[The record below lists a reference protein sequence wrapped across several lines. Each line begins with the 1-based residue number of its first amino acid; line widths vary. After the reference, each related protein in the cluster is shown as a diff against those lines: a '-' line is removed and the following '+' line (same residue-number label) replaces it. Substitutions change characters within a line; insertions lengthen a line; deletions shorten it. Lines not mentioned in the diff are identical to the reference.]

1 VVMDTAVG
9 MDLAVDMALV
19 VHSAFHMILVV
30 QILPI
35 AQTPAVPQA
44 VHPVQVVVAAAVA
57 AAAAAAAV
65 HLTVD
70 MVATLPYVSIDR
82 TMINSLMPYFS
93 FRFTVL
99 SNMFAVITHC

>member
-1 VVMDTAVG
+1 
-9 MDLAVDMALV
+9 MALV

-30 QILPI
+30 QILLI

-44 VHPVQVVVAAAVA
+44 VHPVQVVVAAAVAA

-82 TMINSLMPYFS
+82 TMINSLNAVFFVS
-93 FRFTVL
+93 FHGFV
-99 SNMFAVITHC
+99 

>member
-1 VVMDTAVG
+1 MDTAVG
-9 MDLAVDMALV
+9 MELAVDMALV

-57 AAAAAAAV
+57 AAAAAAAAV

-99 SNMFAVITHC
+99 SNIFAVITHC